1 MADQKKKKL
10 IALDVDGVVMDF
22 MTQFLRVHNER
33 YNTRITRDDIT
44 SFMPHGSVAELITED
59 EWDESFAWFEDNGG
73 YATLEALEGVRT
85 AIKNI
90 LDAGHEICYVT
101 ARHSKFK
108 GETEMSFHLN
118 KLPIGKV
125 YFAPRGKV
133 SRLKKLKPDI
143 FVDDSLKNCQAAQ
156 KAGVKEI
163 YVLDCPYNRGEEAKD
178 FKRIGNLIQL
188 ERELLGEKNEDS

>member
-1 MADQKKKKL
+1 VAGKKKKL
-10 IALDVDGVVMDF
+10 IALDVDGVIMDF

-44 SFMPHGSVAELITED
+44 SFMPHGSVAELITES

-73 YATLEALEGVRT
+73 YATLEALEGART
-85 AIKNI
+85 ALQAI
-90 LDAGHEICYVT
+90 LDAGHEIVFVT

-108 GETEMSFHLN
+108 GETEMSFILN
-118 KLPIGKV
+118 KLPLKKI
-125 YFAPRGKV
+125 YFAPRGKTA
-133 SRLKKLKPDI
+133 RLKAIKPDI
-143 FVDDSLKNCQAAQ
+143 FVDDSLKNCLQAK

-163 YVLDCPYNRGEEAKD
+163 YVLDSPYNRTEEANE

-188 ERELLGEKNEDS
+188 ERELVEDNKE